1 MRSCDLVNIEVII
14 IKKSCAL
21 DSQADKHVASIA
33 DDHWVGFFVALA
45 KA

>member
-1 MRSCDLVNIEVII
+1 MRSCDLVDIEVII
-14 IKKSCAL
+14 IKKSCTL
-21 DSQADKHVASIA
+21 DSQADKHVALIA